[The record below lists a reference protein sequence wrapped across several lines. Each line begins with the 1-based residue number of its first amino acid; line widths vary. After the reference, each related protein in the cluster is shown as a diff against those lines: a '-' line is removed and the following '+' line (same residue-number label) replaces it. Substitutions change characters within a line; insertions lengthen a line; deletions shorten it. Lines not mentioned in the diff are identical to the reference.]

1 MYSLSARSLRACAL
15 GAAFLGAAACS
26 DKSANARAQAD
37 SELARDLA
45 LASAQ
50 PTQPT
55 AFTDTS
61 VAPTPSPASKAT
73 QGPPATQ
80 HTHTSRKPK
89 VESPPPRPVRHVA
102 QAPEQS
108 PPTPVQQAP
117 QPAPQAAAAPTPAP
131 APTPAMIGSGT
142 GFGLTSGTK
151 VCTSNLPGDKLVATV
166 NDAVTGSNGA
176 VIPAGSTVVLEVAS
190 VTPGDNGQD
199 AQIAFRVRS
208 IEVNGKDYPA
218 DATVTP
224 NAALEKTKVDNPD
237 PNADK
242 KKVIGGAIAGAI
254 LGQIIGHDTK
264 GTVIGAAAGAATGA
278 AVAHAGQKYQG
289 CLPAGAPM
297 HLTLNSA
304 ITM

>member
-45 LASAQ
+45 LAGAQ

-89 VESPPPRPVRHVA
+89 VETPPPRPVKQVA

-117 QPAPQAAAAPTPAP
+117 QPAPAPAAAPAP
-131 APTPAMIGSGT
+131 APSPAMIGSGT
-142 GFGLTSGTK
+142 GFGLTSGSK
-151 VCTSNLPGDKLVATV
+151 VCTSNLPGDKLIATV

-190 VTPGDNGQD
+190 VTPGENGQD

-208 IEVNGKDYPA
+208 IEVNGKDYRA

-224 NAALEKTKVDNPD
+224 SAGLEKTKVDNPD

-254 LGQIIGHDTK
+254 LGQIIGHNTK

-278 AVAHAGQKYQG
+278 AVAHAGQKYQA

-304 ITM
+304 IVM

>member
-1 MYSLSARSLRACAL
+1 MSSPLARSLRACAL

-50 PTQPT
+50 PTQPA

-61 VAPTPSPASKAT
+61 VAPTPTPASKAK
-73 QGPPATQ
+73 QGPPATER
-80 HTHTSRKPK
+80 THTSRKPK
-89 VESPPPRPVRHVA
+89 VETPPPQPVKRVA

-117 QPAPQAAAAPTPAP
+117 QPAPPPAAAPAP
-131 APTPAMIGSGT
+131 APSPAMIGSGT
-142 GFGLTSGTK
+142 GFGLTSGSK
-151 VCTSNLPGDKLVATV
+151 VCTSNLPGDKLIATV

-190 VTPGDNGQD
+190 VTPGENGQD

-224 NAALEKTKVDNPD
+224 NAALEKTKVENSD

-264 GTVIGAAAGAATGA
+264 GTIIGAAAGAATGA

>member
-1 MYSLSARSLRACAL
+1 MSSRLARSLRACAL

-26 DKSANARAQAD
+26 DKTANTRAQAD

-45 LASAQ
+45 LANAQ
-50 PTQPT
+50 PAQPA

-61 VAPTPSPASKAT
+61 VAPTPTPASKAK
-73 QGPPATQ
+73 QGPPATER
-80 HTHTSRKPK
+80 THTSRKPK
-89 VESPPPRPVRHVA
+89 VETPPPQPMKRVA

-117 QPAPQAAAAPTPAP
+117 QPAPPPAAAPAPVPSPA
-131 APTPAMIGSGT
+131 TIGSGT
-142 GFGLTSGTK
+142 GFGLTSGSK
-151 VCTSNLPGDKLVATV
+151 VCTSNLPGDKLIATV

-190 VTPGDNGQD
+190 VTPGGNGQD

-208 IEVNGKDYPA
+208 IVVNGKDYPA

-224 NAALEKTKVDNPD
+224 NAALEKTKVENAD

>member
-1 MYSLSARSLRACAL
+1 MRKYITKSAACVLTLAVL
-15 GAAFLGAAACS
+15 IQVACS
-26 DKSANARAQAD
+26 DKSANTRAQAD

-61 VAPTPSPASKAT
+61 VAPTPTPASKAK

-80 HTHTSRKPK
+80 RAHTSRKPK
-89 VESPPPRPVRHVA
+89 VETPPPKPVKRVA
-102 QAPEQS
+102 QAPEQL
-108 PPTPVQQAP
+108 PPQPVQQAP
-117 QPAPQAAAAPTPAP
+117 QPAPPPAPAP
-131 APTPAMIGSGT
+131 APTPATIGSGT
-142 GFGLTSGTK
+142 GFGLTSGSK
-151 VCTSNLPGDKLVATV
+151 VCTSNLPGDKLIATV

-208 IEVNGKDYPA
+208 IVVNGKDYPA

-254 LGQIIGHDTK
+254 LGQIIGHNTK